1 MPPRIGKINNIEK
14 FDAEFFNISVE
25 EVHVIDPGYRIL
37 FEHTYE
43 AIIDAGVNP
52 AELQGTN
59 TSVITAITICDS
71 HQPLIYEKP
80 YIAGLPILGCHKG
93 MIANRISYWLGVTGP
108 SYNIDCACSS
118 SHFAMTEAY
127 RMIRSGICEAAIVA
141 TVNLCLHPFV
151 THQFFH
157 TGILSKDG
165 YCKPYDEEG
174 CGYMRSDA
182 AVVMYLQKAKDARRI
197 YATFVYGKTN
207 CDSLKKKG
215 ITFPSLDKQKMLLE
229 EFYEE
234 CDISPLEL
242 SYIEAHATGTLVGDS
257 VELQA
262 IDEALCAKRQLPLLL
277 GSVKS
282 NIGHPEAASGHC
294 QIAKVLIAMET
305 GIMAPTIH
313 FKCPRKDMTAIIEG
327 RINIITEPTEY
338 KGSYIGINSFG
349 FGGVNCHILLK
360 SNSTIKINNGGDDN
374 LPRLVA
380 ISGCTEEAVK
390 IILDDGSVLGPACWN
405 LMFDDLLKLLEGS
418 NILFAAYADD
428 LVVIVNDNSRKDIE
442 VEGQRAVSLITD
454 WCKFAMLQVSERK
467 TEAIVLKSNAI
478 VRNPIGRRGEDRPDR
493 KRKNNR
499 RIVDFVN
506 RPPTIKI
513 NNAKIRFRETVRY
526 LGVHLDRC
534 MKVKSHCQKLSSK
547 TGLLFGKLA
556 SWESLCVVA
565 GMTPVDV
572 LLKEYVAR
580 YNARKGLTAEI
591 GNTIIPAE
599 IEKKESFER
608 IREEAINMWQTKW
621 SSSMKG
627 RTTFA
632 FFKDIRQRLATRSL
646 ETNHWSTQ
654 ALTGHGDFR
663 ERLGVSSIRKAL
675 RDLVPQS
682 EWRWPEAAH
691 FFVSSSEVYAAFADF
706 CCESLWLKGFKSQ
719 S

>member
-1 MPPRIGKINNIEK
+1 MDTLSP
-14 FDAEFFNISVE
+14 
-25 EVHVIDPGYRIL
+25 DP
-37 FEHTYE
+37 E
-43 AIIDAGVNP
+43 
-52 AELQGTN
+52 
-59 TSVITAITICDS
+59 
-71 HQPLIYEKP
+71 
-80 YIAGLPILGCHKG
+80 IAGLPILGCHKG

-428 LVVIVNDNSRKDIE
+428 LVVIVNGNSRKDIE

-454 WCKFAMLQVSERK
+454 WCKFAKLQVSERK

-478 VRNPIGRRGEDRPDR
+478 PCVTYAAAGWVNLCTESDIRILRAAQRRAL
-493 KRKNNR
+493 
-499 RIVDFVN
+499 IS
-506 RPPTIKI
+506 I
-513 NNAKIRFRETVRY
+513 
-526 LGVHLDRC
+526 
-534 MKVKSHCQKLSSK
+534 
-547 TGLLFGKLA
+547 TGAYRTA

-599 IEKKESFER
+599 IEKKELFER

-663 ERLGVSSIRKAL
+663 ERLESFGLVDSDACVCGSGIDTVQHFLLDCPLFDAQRKAL

-706 CCESLWLKGFKSQ
+706 CCESLWLKGFESQ